1 MRPFVVVALVSAALW
16 SSSACGGD
24 SSSSAPELSAA
35 AAEGRRIANSNGCAA
50 CHGSDGRGG
59 VGPAFQG
66 LAGSDRELVDGS
78 IVVADRDYL
87 YESITQPGA
96 RLVAG
101 YRVLMPSNELDDA
114 EVAAIITYIEELAAP

>member
-1 MRPFVVVALVSAALW
+1 VRPFAVVALASLGLW
-16 SSSACGGD
+16 GLTACGGD
-24 SSSSAPELSAA
+24 SSSSAPELSEA

-66 LAGSDRELVDGS
+66 LFGSDRELVDGS

-96 RLVAG
+96 KLVAG
-101 YRVLMPSNELDDA
+101 YKVLMPSNELDDA
-114 EVAAIITYIEELAAP
+114 EVASIIAYIEELVDR

>member
-1 MRPFVVVALVSAALW
+1 MRPVAIVAILTLPLW
-16 SSSACGGD
+16 GLTACGGA
-24 SSSSAPELSAA
+24 STPSAPELSEA

-66 LAGSDRELVDGS
+66 LFGSDRELVDGS

-87 YESITQPGA
+87 HESITQPGA
-96 RLVAG
+96 KLVAG
-101 YRVLMPSNELDDA
+101 YKVLMPSNGLDDA
-114 EVAAIITYIEELAAP
+114 QVASIITYIEELVDR

>member
-1 MRPFVVVALVSAALW
+1 MRPFAVVALASLGLW
-16 SSSACGGD
+16 GLSACGGD
-24 SSSSAPELSAA
+24 SSSSAPELSEA
-35 AAEGRRIANSNGCAA
+35 AAEGRSIANSNGCAA

-66 LAGSDRELVDGS
+66 LFGSDRELVDGS

-96 RLVAG
+96 KLVAD
-101 YRVLMPSNELDDA
+101 YKVLMPSNELDDA
-114 EVAAIITYIEELAAP
+114 EVALIIAYIQELVGR

>member
-1 MRPFVVVALVSAALW
+1 MRPVVVVALVTAGLW
-16 SSSACGGD
+16 SLSACGGG
-24 SSSSAPELSAA
+24 SSSSAPELSEA

-66 LAGSDRELVDGS
+66 LFGADRELVDGS

-96 RLVAG
+96 KLVTG
-101 YRVLMPSNELDDA
+101 YKVLMPSNELDDD
-114 EVAAIITYIEELAAP
+114 EVESIIRYIEELAAP

>member
-1 MRPFVVVALVSAALW
+1 MRPCVVVALVSATLW

-66 LAGSDRELVDGS
+66 LSGSERELVDGS
-78 IVVADRDYL
+78 IVVADHDYL

-96 RLVAG
+96 KLVAG
-101 YRVLMPSNELDDA
+101 YKVLMPSNELDDA
-114 EVAAIITYIEELAAP
+114 QVASIITYIEELVDR